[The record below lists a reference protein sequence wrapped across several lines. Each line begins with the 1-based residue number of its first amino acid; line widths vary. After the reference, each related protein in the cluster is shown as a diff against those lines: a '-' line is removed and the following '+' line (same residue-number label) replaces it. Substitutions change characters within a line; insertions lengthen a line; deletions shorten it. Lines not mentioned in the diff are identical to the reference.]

1 MSKECRSLNAE
12 IFPRF
17 CLGPSLL
24 DICICFVIR
33 NSCFVIVHSS
43 VAFAHDKVQTSEHRG
58 NVAHHAARKHFRQ
71 DAQIDKGRR
80 ADLKAMG
87 YAAAFTVDVETELAF
102 WILRREINFARWRVK
117 AFGHD
122 DEVMN

>member
-12 IFPRF
+12 IFPRC

-43 VAFAHDKVQTSEHRG
+43 VAFAHDKVQTSEHCG
-58 NVAHHAARKHFRQ
+58 HVAHHVARKHFRQ
-71 DAQIDKGRR
+71 DAQIHEGWR
-80 ADLKAMG
+80 ADLKAMRN
-87 YAAAFTVDVETELAF
+87 AAAFTVDVETELTF
-102 WILRREINFARWRVK
+102 WILSRKINFS
-117 AFGHD
+117 G
-122 DEVMN
+122 